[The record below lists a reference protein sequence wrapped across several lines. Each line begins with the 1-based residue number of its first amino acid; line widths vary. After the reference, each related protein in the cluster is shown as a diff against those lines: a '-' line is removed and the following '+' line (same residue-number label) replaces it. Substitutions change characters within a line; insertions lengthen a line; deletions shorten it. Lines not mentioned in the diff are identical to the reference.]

1 MGRSFFLRTINMVKD
16 NGFIKLSGGKGSH
29 EKWYHPENKITII
42 VPYNLYDKNLANKIL
57 KKDAKIDKKL

>member
-1 MGRSFFLRTINMVKD
+1 MGRSFFLRTINIVKD

-42 VPYNLYDKNLANKIL
+42 VPYNLYDKNLQ
-57 KKDAKIDKKL
+57 